1 MTKLPMKELLKGA
14 YDLHFHTAPDV
25 SPRKCT
31 DLELAKE
38 WMEYGMKGGVIK
50 SHYADTTGRAGL
62 IRELYP
68 GLSVWGGLVLNR
80 QAGGLNPD
88 AAEKMAQ
95 AGGRFLWFPTLDSL
109 AYRKNRH
116 RGEPDMDLSRYLGVC
131 DPDGKLKACVY
142 DVLDVAARYDL
153 VLGTGHLGE
162 KEGLPLV
169 KAALERGV
177 NHVVLTHAENPATLF
192 SEDAQAECVKL
203 GAMVEHSYLMT
214 LWNRVPIAEV
224 IRQIRR
230 VGAEN
235 CILVTDFGQ
244 PDSPGSAEGIAAYAG
259 MLLENGM
266 KEEEVKYMLK
276 KSPER
281 LFT

>member
-1 MTKLPMKELLKGA
+1 MTELQKKDFLKGA

-31 DLELAKE
+31 DLELARE
-38 WMEYGMKGGVIK
+38 WLRTGMKGGVIK
-50 SHYADTTGRAGL
+50 SHYADTTGRAAL

-68 GLSVWGGLVLNR
+68 ELSVWGGLVLNR
-80 QAGGLNPD
+80 QAGGLNP
-88 AAEKMAQ
+88 AAVEKMAQ
-95 AGGRFLWFPTLDSL
+95 AGGKFLWFPTLDSREYQ
-109 AYRKNRH
+109 AYRHKN
-116 RGEPDMDLSRYLGVC
+116 EKDFDLSPFIAVC
-131 DPDGKLKACVY
+131 DEDGALKPAVY
-142 DVLDVAARYDL
+142 DVLDVAAKYNL

-169 KAALERGV
+169 RAAFERGV
-177 NHVVLTHAENPATLF
+177 KHVVLTHAENPSTMF
-192 SEDAQAECVKL
+192 SEEAQEECVNM

-214 LWNRVPIAEV
+214 FWNRVPISDV
-224 IRQIRR
+224 ISQICR
-230 VGAEN
+230 VGVEN

-259 MLLENGM
+259 LLLENGM
-266 KEEEVKYMLK
+266 KAEEIEYMLK
-276 KSPER
+276 TSLER